1 MPEAFE
7 FLLCRPPASQLRLG
21 DQHQP
26 AYPAGCCAI
35 QIDAE
40 ATGTGLDT
48 EIDDVMIA
56 AILKLTLQRPH
67 RSRNLRHGW
76 HHRRRLHQQRGVAR
90 NL

>member
-35 QIDAE
+35 QIGAE
-40 ATGTGLDT
+40 AAGTSLDT
-48 EIDDVMIA
+48 EIDDVIA
-56 AILKLTLQRPH
+56 AVLLTPT
-67 RSRNLRHGW
+67 
-76 HHRRRLHQQRGVAR
+76 
-90 NL
+90 